1 MDMNGQTLSTNNCY
15 THSRVWLYFM
25 SFASVMHTRSIFTAI
40 GRIPDMLTAMC
51 FCNVLRFLSERERIL
66 ALPSTYGNSL
76 FFPKSKWNSIR
87 VSGCLPLFSFQEN
100 NVEAQEPIIIILYPR
115 TFLEIVIWIGE
126 IEKLSG
132 VMLHGFHFYGQKYI
146 TQDLI
151 FIPLCKQPIDGQI
164 TLTNSRT

>member
-1 MDMNGQTLSTNNCY
+1 
-15 THSRVWLYFM
+15 M
-25 SFASVMHTRSIFTAI
+25 S
-40 GRIPDMLTAMC
+40 G
-51 FCNVLRFLSERERIL
+51 
-66 ALPSTYGNSL
+66 Y
-76 FFPKSKWNSIR
+76 
-87 VSGCLPLFSFQEN
+87 LPLFSFQEN
-100 NVEAQEPIIIILYPR
+100 NVEAQEPTIIILYPR

-132 VMLHGFHFYGQKYI
+132 VMLHGFHFYGLKYI